1 MKNIIDDLEELI
13 YLSRE
18 IYKSIKN
25 PLYKLEKKE
34 LIETLTNLKTDLE
47 VFTKK
52 ILNINKYTIIQ
63 YSSEINSNK
72 LDLFYQDFL
81 QITNKI
87 NTQIFLETN
96 KKEIDHKLI
105 NIKEAITKPQ
115 TFYDIEEELKN
126 EISLFINHIEESK
139 TKIQHKYTNITTQK
153 KSIEE
158 LLKIAYEKEEK
169 IKELTKKVQD
179 FKWLEAKE
187 KAKES
192 LISNLERELI
202 KQIKINEKNSTI
214 INMHLI
220 KIENEITEMY
230 RNIRKINL
238 EVKEVEKSNFEKEKI
253 ALELIKEL
261 KDELLTTRYALL
273 KTKDK
278 VC

>member
-1 MKNIIDDLEELI
+1 MKNIIEDLEELI
-13 YLSRE
+13 FLSRE
-18 IYKSIKN
+18 IYKVIKD

-34 LIETLTNLKTDLE
+34 LINTLTTLKKDLE
-47 VFTKK
+47 FFTKK
-52 ILNINKYTIIQ
+52 ILDINKYTVIQ

-81 QITNKI
+81 VITNKI

-115 TFYDIEEELKN
+115 TFYDLEQDLKN
-126 EISLFINHIEESK
+126 EINLFITYIEEAK
-139 TKIQHKYTNITTQK
+139 TKITHKYTNITTQK

-158 LLKIAYEKEEK
+158 LLKVAYEKEEK

-230 RNIRKINL
+230 RNIKHINL
-238 EVKEVEKSNFEKEKI
+238 EVKEIEKSNFEKEKI

-273 KTKDK
+273 KSKEK
-278 VC
+278 GI

>member
-126 EISLFINHIEESK
+126 EVSLFINHIEESK